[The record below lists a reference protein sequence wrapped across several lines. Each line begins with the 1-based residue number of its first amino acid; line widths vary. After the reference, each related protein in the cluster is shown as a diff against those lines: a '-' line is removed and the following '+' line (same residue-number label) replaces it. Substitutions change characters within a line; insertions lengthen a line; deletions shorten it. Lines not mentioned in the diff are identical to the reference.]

1 MSQDSNPVE
10 FNPGSSVDD
19 DFMEDEPPIEVVINA
34 SYGGFGLSKEAETR
48 LSELGCSR
56 KQISECTNPYN
67 EEGLPRHDPRLVQ
80 VVKELGEEASGNF
93 SHLVIEE
100 LPYGATCYRIE
111 EYDGSE
117 SVVTPK
123 RQKWIQI

>member
-1 MSQDSNPVE
+1 MSQDSNPPE
-10 FNPGSSVDD
+10 FNPGSSFDD
-19 DFMEDEPPIEVVINA
+19 DFTKDEPPIGVVINA
-34 SYGGFGLSKEAETR
+34 SYGGFGLSEKAVDR
-48 LSELGCSR
+48 LLELGCSR

-80 VVKELGEEASGNF
+80 VVKELGEEASGRL

-100 LPYGATCYRIE
+100 LPRGTKFYRID

-117 SVVTPK
+117 SVVTVT
-123 RQKWIQI
+123 QMKWIKI